1 MAEPWRKTTFNTK
14 VEEGFLKKRTSH
26 RERGNRA
33 NCGQC
38 FQKKVVNCAECWTES
53 KQTEAWMCSSD

>member
-53 KQTEAWMCSSD
+53 K